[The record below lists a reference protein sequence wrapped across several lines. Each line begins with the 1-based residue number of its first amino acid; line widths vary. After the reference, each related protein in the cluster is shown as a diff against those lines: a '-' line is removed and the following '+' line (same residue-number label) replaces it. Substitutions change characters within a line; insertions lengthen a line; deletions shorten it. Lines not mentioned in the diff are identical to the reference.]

1 MRLALAAAF
10 LTFVGGAAD
19 DTPTPLERKAIDAV
33 AKIGGNA
40 QIDLK
45 LAPEARVAA
54 RFDSAGDA
62 ALLALKKE
70 TLIGAI
76 EVIDATRCTEK
87 GLAALKELPNLH
99 KLVLGKSN
107 LKAAGASAIGQCPEL
122 RYLGLADSGLTD
134 VDLANLK
141 KLTRLE
147 HLALSNNP
155 RITDKGM
162 QTVKGFERLRALYLA
177 NTALTD
183 KGLVE
188 LKVLDGLRT
197 LNVANTKV
205 TAEAAEQ
212 FVDEMPNLR
221 GIRR

>member
-1 MRLALAAAF
+1 MRLALAAILVASSY
-10 LTFVGGAAD
+10 GAAD
-19 DTPTPLERKAIDAV
+19 DTPTPLERKAIDSVVKA
-33 AKIGGNA
+33 GGKA
-40 QIDLK
+40 QIDPK
-45 LAPEARVAA
+45 LGPEARIAA
-54 RFDSAGDA
+54 RFDSVSDTT
-62 ALLALKKE
+62 LFALKKE
-70 TLIGAI
+70 PLIGAI

-87 GLAALKELPNLH
+87 GLAALKDLPNLR

-134 VDLANLK
+134 LDLANLK

-205 TAEAAEQ
+205 TADAAEQ
-212 FVDEMPNLR
+212 LVDEMPNLR